1 MPAER
6 IAFGRDFFTIDPKRT
21 ALIVVDM
28 QNSFVAEGGTY
39 ETPPAREMIPRME
52 RLIAF
57 AREHGLP
64 IVWTQSDH
72 SAPHS
77 GIMLRKFPIIREDR
91 ELWKGEPSFDLYA
104 EMVQPAE
111 GEFRVVKH
119 KYDAFWETDLDA
131 ILRNSGV
138 DTLIVAGTAT
148 NVCCESTARSAFF
161 RDYNVVFLSDCTAS
175 FDQGMH
181 DAALKTIDLFFGRV
195 VTTDEAVAEMQE
207 ALAAAPVGAAS

>member
-1 MPAER
+1 MAADR
-6 IAFGRDFFTIDPKRT
+6 IAFGRDFFTFEPVKT
-21 ALIVVDM
+21 ALIVIDM

-39 ETPPAREMIPRME
+39 ETPPARDMIPRLE

-57 AREHGLP
+57 AREYGMP

-77 GIMLRKFPIIREDR
+77 GIMLKKFPTIREDR
-91 ELWKGEPSFDLYA
+91 ELWKGEPSFDLYP
-104 EMVQPAE
+104 EMVQPAP

-138 DTLIVAGTAT
+138 ETVIVVGTAT
-148 NVCCESTARSAFF
+148 NICCESTARSAFF
-161 RDYNVVFLSDCTAS
+161 RDYQVVFISDCTPS

-181 DAALKTIDLFFGRV
+181 DAALKTIDVFFGRV
-195 VTTDEAVAEMQE
+195 LTTDEALAEMQE
-207 ALAAAPVGAAS
+207 SLAARSVVAVP

>member
-6 IAFGRDFFTIDPKRT
+6 IAFGRDFFTFDAATT
-21 ALIVVDM
+21 ALLVIDM

-39 ETPPAREMIPRME
+39 ETPPARDIIPRLE

-57 AREHGLP
+57 AREHGMP

-77 GIMLRKFPIIREDR
+77 GIMLKKFPAIREDR
-91 ELWKGEPSFDLYA
+91 ELWRGEPSFELYP
-104 EMVQPAE
+104 EMVQPAA

-138 DTLIVAGTAT
+138 ETVVIVGTAT
-148 NVCCESTARSAFF
+148 NICCESTARSAFF
-161 RDYNVVFLSDCTAS
+161 RDYQVVVVGDCTAS

-181 DAALKTIDLFFGRV
+181 DAALKTIDVFFGRV
-195 VTTDEAVAEMQE
+195 MTTDGVLTEMQE
-207 ALAAAPVGAAS
+207 ALDARAVAGAV

>member
-6 IAFGRDFFTIDPKRT
+6 IAFGRDFFTFDPATT
-21 ALIVVDM
+21 ALLVIDM

-39 ETPPAREMIPRME
+39 ETPPARDIIPRLE

-57 AREHGLP
+57 AREHAMP

-77 GIMLRKFPIIREDR
+77 GIMLKKFPTIREDR
-91 ELWKGEPSFDLYA
+91 ELWRGEPSFELYPD
-104 EMVQPAE
+104 MVQPAP

-138 DTLIVAGTAT
+138 DTVVIAGTAT

-161 RDYNVVFLSDCTAS
+161 RDYQVVLVGDCTAS
-175 FDQGMH
+175 FDPDMH
-181 DAALKTIDLFFGRV
+181 DAALKTVDLFFGRV
-195 VTTDEAVAEMQE
+195 MTTDDVLAELQE
-207 ALAAAPVGAAS
+207 ALEARAVAGAV

>member
-1 MPAER
+1 MAADP
-6 IAFGRDFFTIDPKRT
+6 ISFGQDFFTFEPAKT
-21 ALIVVDM
+21 ALIVIDM

-39 ETPPAREMIPRME
+39 ETPPARDMIPRLE

-57 AREHGLP
+57 AREHEMP

-77 GIMLRKFPIIREDR
+77 GIMLKKFPPIRDDR
-91 ELWKGEPSFDLYA
+91 ELWKGETSFDLYTA
-104 EMVQPAE
+104 MVQPAP

-131 ILRNSGV
+131 ILRNSEV
-138 DTLIVAGTAT
+138 ETVIIVGTAT

-161 RDYNVVFLSDCTAS
+161 RDYQVVFLSDCTAS
-175 FDQGMH
+175 FDPDMH
-181 DAALKTIDLFFGRV
+181 AAALKTIDVFFGRV
-195 VTTDEAVAEMQE
+195 MTSDEALAEMQE
-207 ALAAAPVGAAS
+207 QHEASAVAAVT